1 VIAVDSSRPALDTA
15 DKNMK
20 LNGVDD
26 RVTTVK
32 ADAVEYMKKLQADGQ
47 LFDIVICD
55 PPKLAPTRT
64 SLDKAKNK

>member
-1 VIAVDSSRPALDTA
+1 
-15 DKNMK
+15 MK
-20 LNGVDD
+20 LNGVED